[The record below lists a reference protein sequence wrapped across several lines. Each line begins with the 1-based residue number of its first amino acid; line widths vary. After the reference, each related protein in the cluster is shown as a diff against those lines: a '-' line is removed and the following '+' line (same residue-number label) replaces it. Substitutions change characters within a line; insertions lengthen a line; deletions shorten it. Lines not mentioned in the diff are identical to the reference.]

1 MSKELEVV
9 CNCLEEDGDFEFY
22 TLNELQEKM
31 EESVSKYYPNTRL
44 KQKLEE
50 KYGDHIFFFHL
61 IFQNFGRLDAVC
73 FKEFANY
80 IVREM
85 RKKQNV
91 TEESI
96 IQATAKIIN
105 LRSERFQNQIS
116 NIQQIS
122 KFKILRRLQNEY
134 LNFSK
139 CSRKC

>member
-80 IVREM
+80 IVREIWDQ
-85 RKKQNV
+85 RD
-91 TEESI
+91 S
-96 IQATAKIIN
+96 KIKLVISNKFRN
-105 LRSERFQNQIS
+105 LRYWEDFRMNTWTSPNALENV
-116 NIQQIS
+116 N
-122 KFKILRRLQNEY
+122 L
-134 LNFSK
+134 
-139 CSRKC
+139 